1 MQDKIKKIEEEA
13 TEKLEN
19 VLNNNELEEIRL
31 MYLGK
36 KGVITEM
43 LKSLGS
49 LDKEERKEVGMHA
62 NLLRTKIE
70 DIITKKQEE
79 FKSRQIEEKIKNE
92 KIDISISK
100 QKRSV
105 YGHKHPLT
113 IVLDDIKDIF
123 IGMGYSIAEGPEIET
138 TFFNF
143 DALNAPIDHPSR
155 DLQDTMYITDEII
168 LRTQT
173 SPVQARVMT
182 TTKPPIKII
191 APGRVYRSD
200 SVDATHSPM
209 FHQVEGLVVD
219 KNISMANLKGT
230 LEMFSKKMFGDNTKV
245 RFRPHHFPFTEP
257 SCEVDVSCFVCG
269 GKGCRVCKGEG
280 WIEIL
285 GAGEVHPNVLR
296 ACNIDPNE
304 YQGFAFGVGVE
315 RIAMIKFGIND
326 MRYIYEN
333 DVRFLN
339 QF

>member
-1 MQDKIKKIEEEA
+1 MQEKIKKVEEEII
-13 TEKLEN
+13 EKLNN
-19 VLNNNELEEIRL
+19 VLDSVELDNIRVA
-31 MYLGK
+31 YLGK

-43 LKSLGS
+43 LKSIVNVE
-49 LDKEERKEVGMHA
+49 KEKRKEVGMHV
-62 NLLRTKIE
+62 NVLRTKIE
-70 DIITKKQEE
+70 DIIQTKKKE
-79 FKSRQIEEKIKNE
+79 FENKKIEEKIKNE
-92 KIDISISK
+92 KIDVSMNDIG
-100 QKRSV
+100 KRS

-138 TFFNF
+138 TFYNF
-143 DALNAPIDHPSR
+143 DALNAPADHPSR
-155 DLQDTMYITDEII
+155 DLQDTMYITDDII

-182 TTKPPIKII
+182 NSKPPIKII

-219 KNISMANLKGT
+219 KDISMANLKGT
-230 LEMFSKKMFGDNTKV
+230 LEMFSKMMFGDNTKV

-296 ACNIDPNE
+296 ACNITPNE

-339 QF
+339 KF

>member
-1 MQDKIKKIEEEA
+1 MQDKIKNIEYDVI
-13 TEKLEN
+13 EKLN
-19 VLNNNELEEIRL
+19 SVSDDIELDNIRVT
-31 MYLGK
+31 YLGK
-36 KGVITEM
+36 KGIITEI
-43 LKSLGS
+43 LRSLGN
-49 LDKEERKEVGMHA
+49 LNKEQRKEIGMST
-62 NLLRTKIE
+62 NILRTKVE
-70 DIITKKQEE
+70 ELITSKKNE
-79 FKSRQIEEKIKNE
+79 FEQKKIEEKLRNE
-92 KIDISISK
+92 KIDVSISGK
-100 QKRSV
+100 HKNN
-105 YGHKHPLT
+105 YGHRHPLT
-113 IVLDDIKDIF
+113 LVFDDIKDIF

-138 TFFNF
+138 TFYNF
-143 DALNAPIDHPSR
+143 DALNAPADHPSR
-155 DLQDTMYITDEII
+155 DLQDTMYITDDII

-182 TTKPPIKII
+182 TNKPPIKII

-219 KNISMANLKGT
+219 KDISMANLKGT
-230 LEMFSKKMFGDNTKV
+230 LEMFSKKMFGDCTKV

-285 GAGEVHPNVLR
+285 GAGQVHPNVLR
-296 ACNIDPNE
+296 ACNIDSNE

-339 QF
+339 KF

>member
-1 MQDKIKKIEEEA
+1 MQEKIKNIEEEIMR
-13 TEKLEN
+13 KLSN
-19 VLNNNELEEIRL
+19 VSSNMDLDNIRIA
-31 MYLGK
+31 YLGK
-36 KGVITEM
+36 KGIITEM
-43 LKSLGS
+43 LKSLGN
-49 LDKEERKEVGMHA
+49 LEKEKRKEVGMHA
-62 NLLRTKIE
+62 NILRTKIE
-70 DIITKKQEE
+70 EIIQNKKKDFDNKKIQE
-79 FKSRQIEEKIKNE
+79 KMKNE
-92 KIDISISK
+92 KIDVSINSK
-100 QKRSV
+100 RKFS

-138 TFFNF
+138 TFYNF
-143 DALNAPIDHPSR
+143 DALNAPADHPSR
-155 DLQDTMYITDEII
+155 DLQDTMYITEDII

-182 TTKPPIKII
+182 TNKPPIKII

-219 KNISMANLKGT
+219 KDISMANLKGT

-285 GAGEVHPNVLR
+285 GAGEVHPNVLT
-296 ACNIDPNE
+296 ACNIDPNK

-326 MRYIYEN
+326 LRYIYEN

-339 QF
+339 KF